1 MKKTIIYVSVFAAL
15 LLAACGTVQQI
26 DRSKVPAA
34 GPAPAIRIGEYQT
47 FQLENG
53 LKLIVVE
60 NHKLPR
66 VSYQI
71 SLDIDPVL
79 EGEKTGYVS
88 MAGDLMRTGTATKSK
103 SQIDE
108 TVDFIGADLST
119 SSRGVSG
126 SCLKK
131 HGATLL
137 EVMSDVLLNPSFP
150 EDELEKL
157 RKQTIS
163 GLASEKTDPN
173 AISGR
178 IASLSNY
185 GKSHPYGEYQTEKS
199 IEAIQRDDLVKY
211 YSTYFKPNV
220 AYLVVVGDIT
230 PEEAKLQAEQYFG
243 KWKKGNVNDIKY
255 KLPAPP
261 AGNEVV
267 FVPMPGAVQSV
278 IDITYP
284 IDLKPGTQE
293 AIVASVLNNV
303 LGGSGFQ
310 ARLMQNL
317 REDKAYTYGAYSS
330 ISPDEIVG
338 AFSAGASVRNEVTDS
353 AITEFLFEMDRLT
366 KEPIPDT
373 TLTVIKNIMTG
384 SFARSLERPQ
394 TIANFALNIEKYKL
408 PKDYYETYLQKLNM
422 VTSADLLLAA
432 QKYIKASNA
441 YITVVGNKDVAKSL
455 EKFSATAKVNMLNP
469 DGTVF
474 SDLKAAPDG
483 YTANTVLEKYIQA
496 IGGLEKINKINSF
509 EQEGKMNMGPMALEM
524 KIKGKDGGKLNMS
537 VLMGGNP
544 VMKTICN
551 GKKAC
556 MEAMGQKTYPE
567 GNELTQLR
575 MQSDMKAEMH
585 YQDYGITP
593 VLKGIANLDGKEY
606 FVVELKDAEGGMV
619 STDYF
624 DVATGLRYK
633 TVVEEEGTL
642 AESVIKEYAE
652 FEGIKLPSL
661 VSLQNGSMEIVTT
674 KVTWNVKIDD
684 KEFVVE

>member
-26 DRSKVPAA
+26 DRSKVPVA

-79 EGEKTGYVS
+79 EGEKAGYVS
-88 MAGDLMRTGTATKSK
+88 MAGDLMRNGTSTKSK

-131 HGATLL
+131 HSATLL

-150 EDELEKL
+150 EEELEKL

-178 IASLSNY
+178 VAALSNY

-199 IEAIQRDDLVKY
+199 VESVKRDDLVNY
-211 YSTYFKPNV
+211 YNTYFKPNV
-220 AYLVVVGDIT
+220 SYLVVVGDIT
-230 PEEAKLQAEQYFG
+230 PEEAKVQAEQYFG
-243 KWKKGNVNDIKY
+243 KWKRGNVSDLKY
-255 KLPAPP
+255 KTPAPP
-261 AGNEVV
+261 VANEVV

-293 AIVASVLNNV
+293 AITASVLNNV

-366 KEPIPDT
+366 KELVPDS
-373 TLTVIKNIMTG
+373 TLSVVKNIMTG

-408 PKDYYETYLQKLNM
+408 PKDYYETYLQKLNT
-422 VTSADLLLAA
+422 VTAADLQLAA

-455 EKFSATAKVNMLNP
+455 EKFSAKGKVSMLNP

-474 SDLKAAPDG
+474 SDLKPAPEG
-483 YTANTVLEKYIQA
+483 FTAKTVLEKYIQA
-496 IGGLEKINKINSF
+496 IGGLEKINKITSY
-509 EQEGKMNMGPMALEM
+509 EQEGKMSMGPMSLDM
-524 KIKGKDGGKLNMS
+524 KIKSKDSSKLNMS

-544 VMKTICN
+544 VMKTVCD

-556 MEAMGQKTYPE
+556 MEAMGQKNYPE
-567 GNELTQLR
+567 GKELTQLR
-575 MQSDMKAEMH
+575 MQGDMKAEMH
-585 YQDYGITP
+585 YQDYGIVPT
-593 VLKGIANLDGKEY
+593 LLGIANLDGKDY
-606 FVVELKDAEGGMV
+606 YVIELKDSEGSMV

-624 DVATGLRYK
+624 DVASGLRYK
-633 TVVEEEGTL
+633 TVAEEEGTI
-642 AESVIKEYAE
+642 AESIIKEYKD
-652 FEGIKLPSL
+652 FEGIKMPSV

-674 KVTWNVKIDD
+674 KVTWNGKIDD